1 MFCGFKIPMEG
12 CQVRLYSNHEPVG
25 KLWGTI
31 IGYGN
36 TPNCSLYLPT
46 GSWCSAKTLKARPLL
61 PSFLATDKTRYST
74 HISDELGTCAQSDPF
89 FLKFGRLRLR
99 RLNILTMNLL
109 GSYGVQIIFFINLK
123 IASLYLFPAL
133 VNNM

>member
-1 MFCGFKIPMEG
+1 MGYNYIE
-12 CQVRLYSNHEPVG
+12 YS
-25 KLWGTI
+25 
-31 IGYGN
+31 N

-46 GSWCSAKTLKARPLL
+46 GLWCSAKTLKARPLL

-74 HISDELGTCAQSDPF
+74 HISDELGSCARSDPF

-109 GSYGVQIIFFINLK
+109 GSYGVQIYTRFIFCKIVRGVKLK
-123 IASLYLFPAL
+123 SEY
-133 VNNM
+133 